1 MEANAAGAG
10 ALGLRVEDC
19 AARPLDIAMPA
30 MVRLMESIRRPGE
43 NADEAGPETLV
54 FWTGGRVHSVD
65 CRIRKLQRNGSDGLV
80 LVELLEPAASGEAQ
94 EPDEERVAVSG
105 PGVQS
110 ALRDDAAILKA
121 IARQIL
127 GGRLNAAAVSGGGP
141 DSGGSG
147 GMNGGDGD
155 GGANGGDGSGAARRA
170 QVAGAPAMAR
180 DDGTKSDDPA
190 RGGAARRTLV
200 RRIAHELKTPLS
212 AIASASEIMR
222 DERFGAIGDERY
234 LRYARDIHES
244 ALHALAVVER
254 MLSPQAAAVTIPEP
268 EVPEVRADGPL
279 LPEANAGPIDIG
291 ALVSATASTVEV
303 LGREAGIVL
312 TTSIAGELPYVRADA
327 TSVRQIVLNLLT
339 NALKFTPQGG
349 RVEIAALSGG
359 DGGVVIEVS
368 DTGPGFSEQDIDAI
382 GATEAEAE
390 RAPRKGGGF
399 GIGLPLV
406 RRLAIA
412 NDAEL
417 WIGRSPA
424 GGARVTVVFPPR
436 LAVPQGDA

>member
-1 MEANAAGAG
+1 MAGAGKGNASAFDIRSGLARSTAAPAIVVSLSEARIVEANAAGAG

-147 GMNGGDGD
+147 GMN
-155 GGANGGDGSGAARRA
+155 
-170 QVAGAPAMAR
+170 
-180 DDGTKSDDPA
+180 
-190 RGGAARRTLV
+190 
-200 RRIAHELKTPLS
+200 
-212 AIASASEIMR
+212 
-222 DERFGAIGDERY
+222 
-234 LRYARDIHES
+234 
-244 ALHALAVVER
+244 
-254 MLSPQAAAVTIPEP
+254 
-268 EVPEVRADGPL
+268 
-279 LPEANAGPIDIG
+279 
-291 ALVSATASTVEV
+291 
-303 LGREAGIVL
+303 
-312 TTSIAGELPYVRADA
+312 
-327 TSVRQIVLNLLT
+327 
-339 NALKFTPQGG
+339 
-349 RVEIAALSGG
+349 
-359 DGGVVIEVS
+359 
-368 DTGPGFSEQDIDAI
+368 
-382 GATEAEAE
+382 
-390 RAPRKGGGF
+390 
-399 GIGLPLV
+399 
-406 RRLAIA
+406 
-412 NDAEL
+412 
-417 WIGRSPA
+417 
-424 GGARVTVVFPPR
+424 
-436 LAVPQGDA
+436 